1 MEDEFDP
8 CAEQEERALAAVEKS
23 KKLRK
28 LNLLKDQ
35 KLLELE
41 AIEAMIRELEK
52 DEEFP
57 F

>member
-1 MEDEFDP
+1 MEEFDP
-8 CAEQEERALAAVEKS
+8 QSLQEEKALANIEKS

-41 AIEAMIRELEK
+41 AIEAMISELEK
-52 DEEFP
+52 DEDYP

>member
-8 CAEQEERALAAVEKS
+8 CAEQEERALAAIEKS

-41 AIEAMIRELEK
+41 AIKAMIRELEK